1 MSKGTAAING
11 AASPALVN
19 GGYAHVNHVSHRSQ
33 NGDCKGRLR
42 SGQVRPLSQVPGER
56 SLLTVPASGVTPGSH
71 QRRWSADFSKCL
83 TTVIVVRKNKKE
95 PRPPQRRASL
105 LSLHSATDASSKRY
119 SCPPIGVFS
128 SPSQS
133 SSSSSSSF
141 SSTSS
146 SCSSPPPVQ
155 TSFITGR
162 DPLGWKVQP
171 KSSFTSP
178 RDRTKRLSLQIPL
191 PVVFP
196 DPKLSPAPPSQ
207 SGSTPNEDPSSRTK
221 PLLRPKP
228 TRRHHSDSS
237 AFVKSLPA
245 PLPAVTLEDLC
256 AVHLRPVAHSNES
269 DDVFSEADEEEVKAT
284 ARPRKTPPPV
294 PQKSSMARQIA
305 QLIALSWQ
313 RYTPKNKDI
322 YNGVKPKPKH
332 PNQTVNGGGLHA
344 TITELRLDAGCER
357 QSATPRFPGREI

>member
-1 MSKGTAAING
+1 MSKGTAAVNG
-11 AASPALVN
+11 AALVN

-33 NGDCKGRLR
+33 NGDCKGRPR

-71 QRRWSADFSKCL
+71 QRRWSADFSKCS
-83 TTVIVVRKNKKE
+83 TAVIAVRKNKKE

-119 SCPPIGVFS
+119 SCPHIGVFS

-133 SSSSSSSF
+133 SSSSSSS
-141 SSTSS
+141 SISS

-196 DPKLSPAPPSQ
+196 DPKLSPAPTSQ
-207 SGSTPNEDPSSRTK
+207 PDSPPDEDPSSRTK

-245 PLPAVTLEDLC
+245 PLPAVTLDDLC

-284 ARPRKTPPPV
+284 AQPRKTPPPV
-294 PQKSSMARQIA
+294 PRKSSMARQIA

-313 RYTPKNKDI
+313 RYTPK
-322 YNGVKPKPKH
+322 PKR
-332 PNQTVNGGGLHA
+332 PNQTVNGGGLHPA
-344 TITELRLDAGCER
+344 KTDLRVGAELRLDAGCER